1 MNKIKLTAS
10 NNNLDNKATGKV
22 KMINMLLI
30 GALSCAPLLST
41 NTYAESGHG
50 VMKTPQELQES
61 AKVREEV
68 GLGTGMVLGAI
79 FGGPAGAFV
88 TAIAGTFIAKNIN
101 ATEEVDQ
108 LELALSEQEQEQQHS
123 LMALN
128 RKLELAEQA
137 YQAELLALQQS
148 YQATGQLQAENLLMS
163 LQFST
168 GSSEIAPHYQEQI
181 SALAKL
187 LKRSPNLSIDLSG
200 YTDLQGDET
209 LNQNLSLARVTSVKN
224 ALIAQG
230 IAGRRVQTY
239 AHGENNP
246 VVASAE
252 KEVSF
257 YDRRVVVKLH
267 RNLEQTAKN

>member
-1 MNKIKLTAS
+1 MNNTNLSAS
-10 NNNLDNKATGKV
+10 NRNLDKKAGGKG

-30 GALSCAPLLST
+30 GALSCAPVVSA
-41 NTYAESGHG
+41 NSFAAA
-50 VMKTPQELQES
+50 MKTQDELQAS

-88 TAIAGTFIAKNIN
+88 TGIAGTFIAKNIN

-108 LELALSEQEQEQQHS
+108 LELALMEQEQEQEHS

-168 GSSEIAPHYQEQI
+168 GSSDIAPHYQEQI
-181 SALAKL
+181 AALANL
-187 LKRSPNLSIDLSG
+187 LKRSPTLSIDLSG

-209 LNQNLSLARVTSVKN
+209 LNHNLSVARVDSVKN
-224 ALIAQG
+224 ALVAQG
-230 IAGRRVQTY
+230 VAGRRIQTY
-239 AHGENNP
+239 AHGENAP
-246 VVASAE
+246 VVANAK

-267 RNLEQTAKN
+267 QNVEQTAKN